1 MARGILARL
10 LAMLLL
16 LMAAVAGTI
25 VLALIGNYTAIITGA
40 AAGIAVWQIIVLFGN
55 NTRKVTF
62 MFNSIENEDY
72 AFRFGGNRLSRSDR
86 RFNDALNRIKT
97 LMEQT
102 RTAIAEKERYY
113 EKILDRSTS
122 ALLVIDPSTGIVFQ
136 TNSAALELFCIQ
148 SLTHVN
154 QLSIVAREIPQA
166 LLSIAPGDSRSVSF
180 YNEAQQVCLT
190 LAASTIELHER
201 KLKLITMSD
210 IGSQIDNAQI
220 ESFARLSRVLTH
232 EIMNSLAPITSLS
245 EQLLTTTSPTD
256 MHRGL
261 EIIRSTGQGL
271 LSFVESY
278 RSLTRVPTP
287 VITEFNLLPFL
298 ERTVQLLDAKVDLS
312 SVTNE
317 RTIHADENLICQVV
331 TNLIKNATQACT
343 GGGEIWV
350 IDRVDNRGRVMVEV
364 CNSGEGIP
372 PEVRENI
379 FVPFFTTRQG
389 GSGIGLSLSRQIM
402 RLHGGTISCS
412 QFTHP
417 VRGLATVFAL
427 TF

>member
-1 MARGILARL
+1 MARGILPRL
-10 LAMLLL
+10 LAM
-16 LMAAVAGTI
+16 I
-25 VLALIGNYTAIITGA
+25 VLLIVSVAATAVLADLGNYTAILAGA
-40 AAGIAVWQIIVLFGN
+40 TAGVAVWQIIVLFGN

-72 AFRFGGNRLSRSDR
+72 AFRFGGSRLSLSDR

-102 RTAIAEKERYY
+102 RTAIAQKERYY

-122 ALLVIDPSTGIVFQ
+122 ALLVIDPATGIVFQ
-136 TNSAALELFCIQ
+136 TNSAALELFCIE

-154 QLSIVAREIPQA
+154 QLSIVATEIPQA
-166 LLSIAPGDSRSVSF
+166 LLAIAPGESRSVSF

-201 KLKLITMSD
+201 RLKLISMSD

-245 EQLLTTTSPTD
+245 EQLLTTTSPAD
-256 MHRGL
+256 LHHGL
-261 EIIRSTGQGL
+261 EIISSTGRGL
-271 LSFVESY
+271 LAFVESY

-287 VITEFNLLPFL
+287 VVVEFELLPFL
-298 ERTVQLLDAKVDLS
+298 ERTVQLLGARVDLS
-312 SVTNE
+312 QVSGE
-317 RTIHADENLICQVV
+317 RVIHADENLIAQVV

-343 GGGEIWV
+343 EGGQIWV

-364 CNSGEGIP
+364 CNSGEAIA

-402 RLHGGTISCS
+402 RLHGGTISCN
-412 QFTHP
+412 QFTHSE
-417 VRGLATVFAL
+417 RGLSTVFAL